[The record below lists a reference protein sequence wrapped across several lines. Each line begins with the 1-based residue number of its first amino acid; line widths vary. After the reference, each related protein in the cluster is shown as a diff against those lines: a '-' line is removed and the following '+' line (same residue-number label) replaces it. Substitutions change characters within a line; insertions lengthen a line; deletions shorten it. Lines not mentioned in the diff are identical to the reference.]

1 MGSLSTKQTTMVVV
15 RVASLWLVMMTRI
28 KVVQYWELRTGIGI
42 PGNPTDHDG
51 KVKGFLT
58 SNLLKQGGDMD
69 GVMMHWKMLRGGRC
83 R

>member
-1 MGSLSTKQTTMVVV
+1 MGSMVVMVVIVVMVVV
-15 RVASLWLVMMTRI
+15 IVMVMRVMMTTLMVMVVMWI

-58 SNLLKQGGDMD
+58 SNLLK
-69 GVMMHWKMLRGGRC
+69 VETWTE
-83 R
+83 

>member
-1 MGSLSTKQTTMVVV
+1 MASLSTKQITIVVV

-58 SNLLKQGGDMD
+58 SNLLK
-69 GVMMHWKMLRGGRC
+69 VETWTE
-83 R
+83 

>member
-1 MGSLSTKQTTMVVV
+1 M
-15 RVASLWLVMMTRI
+15 VMMTRI

-58 SNLLKQGGDMD
+58 SNLLK
-69 GVMMHWKMLRGGRC
+69 VETWTE
-83 R
+83 